1 MPHVALGIHFCSV
14 TVIQTVKIGEM
25 QIANDVPYKSVY
37 GLRML
42 PEQ

>member
-1 MPHVALGIHFCSV
+1 MGLSTHFYTV

-25 QIANDVPYKSVY
+25 QMANDVPYKSVY
-37 GLRML
+37 KYQLRML